1 MAPKKPAGRRFP
13 LVPSLSSPTLCF
25 RLTAHCIWTT
35 NGGSGTR
42 SSYSVW
48 ACYRALGYS
57 DGSVQVYSVDSGGV
71 NIDLWMDA
79 RISATS
85 IVALEFV
92 PSSSTGSA
100 GDGFILSM
108 WP

>member
-1 MAPKKPAGRRFP
+1 MGAVVQDHRTAYELVIEPFGNTSLGMDKKER
-13 LVPSLSSPTLCF
+13 V
-25 RLTAHCIWTT
+25 TT
-35 NGGSGTR
+35 IALNRQDASF
-42 SSYSVW
+42 V
-48 ACYRALGYS
+48 ALGYS